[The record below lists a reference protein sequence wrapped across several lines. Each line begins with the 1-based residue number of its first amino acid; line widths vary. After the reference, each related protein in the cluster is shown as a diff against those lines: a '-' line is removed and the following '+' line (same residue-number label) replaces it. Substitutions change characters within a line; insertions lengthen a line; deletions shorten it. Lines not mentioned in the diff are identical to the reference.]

1 MTEIKFSG
9 ADVDRCVSALMGNA
23 YLGELDG
30 DDLEEVVQIVLS
42 ALVASGWRREQ
53 DVHAGHVI
61 EVREDGWT
69 IMHPLVCRPNLF
81 DCPVNR
87 VAELTRPDALGRF
100 ECELNDTGDRLLIG
114 CSLSEI

>member
-53 DVHAGHVI
+53 DVHA
-61 EVREDGWT
+61 VRICSIARSTGW
-69 IMHPLVCRPNLF
+69 P
-81 DCPVNR
+81 
-87 VAELTRPDALGRF
+87 
-100 ECELNDTGDRLLIG
+100 
-114 CSLSEI
+114 S